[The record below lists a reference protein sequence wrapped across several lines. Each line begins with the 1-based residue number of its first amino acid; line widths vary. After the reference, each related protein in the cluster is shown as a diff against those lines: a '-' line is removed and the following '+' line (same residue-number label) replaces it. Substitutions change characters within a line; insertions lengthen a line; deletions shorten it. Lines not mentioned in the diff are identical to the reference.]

1 MQTKGRRE
9 MDKVEGEKGGGDD
22 RDRLEDSERQ
32 IEMEGSSKL
41 SVLLSVRSFADT
53 QMNGRRFEGDGMEAI
68 KESHRGR
75 RTLTHTYTYLRFSCA
90 NSREK
95 HFCAHQ
101 TTFSV
106 YRQACKPS

>member
-9 MDKVEGEKGGGDD
+9 MDKGEGEKGGGDD

-41 SVLLSVRSFADT
+41 SVLLLCL

-75 RTLTHTYTYLRFSCA
+75 RTLTHTYTYLRFSWA

>member
-9 MDKVEGEKGGGDD
+9 VDKGEGEKGGGDD

-32 IEMEGSSKL
+32 IEMEGSGKL
-41 SVLLSVRSFADT
+41 SVLLLCL

-90 NSREK
+90 NSCEK
-95 HFCAHQ
+95 HFCAQQ